1 MNEPLDEL
9 YFKWLYSQVGN
20 AKLKNPARTHW
31 TLLRQLYTKE
41 FIWIVPNDDN
51 RLENG
56 LELRQEF
63 VEEQGLWEH
72 ESHWLDLGCSMLE
85 MLVSLSRTLN
95 FEEESRD
102 VGEWFWELIRNL
114 GLEQS
119 TDKTPVREDVVN
131 EILDDVI
138 WRTYKRNGQGGLFPL
153 RRSKKDQTNVE
164 LWYQM
169 NAYILENN

>member
-20 AKLKNPARTHW
+20 AKLKNPDRTHW
-31 TLLRQLYTKE
+31 SLLRQLYSKE

-51 RLENG
+51 RLEDG
-56 LELRQEF
+56 LDLRRAF
-63 VEEQGLWEH
+63 VEENGLWGH
-72 ESHWLDLGCSMLE
+72 GSNWLELGCSMLE
-85 MLVSLSRTLN
+85 MLVALARTLA
-95 FEEESRD
+95 FEDESRD
-102 VGEWFWELIRNL
+102 VGEWFWEMMRNL
-114 GLEQS
+114 GLDKS
-119 TDKTPVREDVVN
+119 TDRTPVPEDVVN
-131 EILDDVI
+131 EVLDDVI

-153 RRSKKDQTNVE
+153 RRARKNQCDVE